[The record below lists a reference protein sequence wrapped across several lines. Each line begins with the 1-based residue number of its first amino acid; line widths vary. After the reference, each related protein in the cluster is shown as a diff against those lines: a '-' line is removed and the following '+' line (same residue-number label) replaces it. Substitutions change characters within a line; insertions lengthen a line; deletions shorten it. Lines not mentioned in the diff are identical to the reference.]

1 MRNHNVVCT
10 GETRDGVE
18 QNHDVLLAFD
28 EALCLFQNHV
38 GNAGVVLRRFIE
50 CRGDNFSLDFNSLFR
65 CLFLD
70 VRDDVA
76 HFGDFFRTFVNEER
90 DEDDFRMVL
99 CNSACHVLQENGLT
113 GTRRSEDDTALT
125 LTDRGE
131 QVHDTGAVFRF
142 IPFEVDLFF
151 RVDRR

>member
-1 MRNHNVVCT
+1 M
-10 GETRDGVE
+10 
-18 QNHDVLLAFD
+18 
-28 EALCLFQNHV
+28 
-38 GNAGVVLRRFIE
+38 VLRRFIE
-50 CRGDNFSLDFNSLFR
+50 RRCDNFSLDFDSLF
-65 CLFLD
+65 CSLFLD
-70 VRDDVA
+70 VRDDVS
-76 HFGDFFRTFVNEER
+76 HFGDFFRTLVDEER

-99 CNSACHVLQENGLT
+99 RNSAGHVLQENGLT

-151 RVDRR
+151 RVDWR

>member
-10 GETRDGVE
+10 SETRDGVE
-18 QNHDVLLAFD
+18 QNHDVLLALD

-38 GNAGVVLRRFIE
+38 GDAGVVLRRFIE
-50 CRGDNFSLDFNSLFR
+50 LDSLF
-65 CLFLD
+65 CSLFLD
-70 VRDDVA
+70 VRDDVS
-76 HFGDFFRTFVNEER
+76 HFGDFFRTFVDEER
-90 DEDDFRMVL
+90 DEDNFRMVL
-99 CNSACHVLQENGLT
+99 CNSACHVLQENCLT
-113 GTRRSEDDTALT
+113 GTRRCENDTALT
-125 LTDRGE
+125 LTNRGE